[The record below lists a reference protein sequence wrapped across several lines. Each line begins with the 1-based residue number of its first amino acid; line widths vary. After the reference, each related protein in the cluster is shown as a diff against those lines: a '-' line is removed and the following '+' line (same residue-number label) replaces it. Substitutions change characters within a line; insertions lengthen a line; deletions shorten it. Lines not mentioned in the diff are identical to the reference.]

1 MKYSKE
7 LYLNL
12 DSDPSKWKEH
22 VNVKTLEEFSD
33 IITGNVLDVGC
44 HHGAT
49 TYWLKDFNVTS
60 ITGIDVNEA
69 ALELARDNFK
79 DVAISNKF
87 ISMDLTEKSLN
98 KKFDTIVSFHTL
110 EHIYLEDTDKFLTNV
125 YKMLKVGGHFI
136 IGLPYENA
144 YDNTDSV
151 EQYHV
156 SHYNETSL
164 NSVMEKNQFTTIK
177 TFKDD
182 RWTEK
187 NILTGIYKK

>member
-1 MKYSKE
+1 
-7 LYLNL
+7 
-12 DSDPSKWKEH
+12 
-22 VNVKTLEEFSD
+22 
-33 IITGNVLDVGC
+33 
-44 HHGAT
+44 
-49 TYWLKDFNVTS
+49 
-60 ITGIDVNEA
+60 
-69 ALELARDNFK
+69 
-79 DVAISNKF
+79 
-87 ISMDLTEKSLN
+87 
-98 KKFDTIVSFHTL
+98 
-110 EHIYLEDTDKFLTNV
+110 
-125 YKMLKVGGHFI
+125 MLKVGGHFI

-187 NILTGIYKK
+187 NILTGICKK